1 MNDFSTPSTIHQL
14 TCTHLYLFRSSNCY
28 LFYLFIIVDEAELR
42 KIKGDL
48 LFWTTVSLTKVLS
61 FRKEIAKEILLC
73 INNNNISMK
82 QALCILFSAL
92 SCTGFFQSD
101 ASKYWVNLTF
111 YLANFG
117 SQKYL
122 NLKQA
127 YFMARDIDLV
137 GGKPFLTNLSY
148 MNKGKIKFLQI
159 TQDIMRQTCCQNI
172 SV

>member
-42 KIKGDL
+42 KIKGEL
-48 LFWTTVSLTKVLS
+48 PFWTTVSLTKVLS

-73 INNNNISMK
+73 INNNNICMK

-92 SCTGFFQSD
+92 SD
-101 ASKYWVNLTF
+101 ASKYRVNLTF

-159 TQDIMRQTCCQNI
+159 TQDIMRQTSCQNI